1 MFNENV
7 DAWHDFIEGVT
18 YAMYSLPDEF
28 VDDCALC
35 DKLGRHF
42 GGIQVAV
49 SRLEAGR
56 SAWVNQDAINSL
68 GFFDKI
74 KALLAIY
81 VLVWSIGYNIDEI
94 WNSNVI
100 QDLTRKML
108 QKLDSEYTVEIEQ
121 NVMNNWT
128 NLTIILIDLPGSDC
142 EEIGA
147 RIGLTIR
154 RLSGVSID

>member
-1 MFNENV
+1 MIAAFFSSEVEAAKRIIDGSACQLKLFVEDV
-7 DAWHDFIEGVT
+7 DAWHDVVEGVT
-18 YAMYSLPDEF
+18 YAMYSFPDEF

-49 SRLEAGR
+49 SRLESGR
-56 SAWVNQDAINSL
+56 EAWVNQDAINSL

-74 KALLAIY
+74 KSLLAIY

-100 QDLTRKML
+100 QDLVRKL
-108 QKLDSEYTVEIEQ
+108 LKKLDSEYTVEIE
-121 NVMNNWT
+121 
-128 NLTIILIDLPGSDC
+128 
-142 EEIGA
+142 
-147 RIGLTIR
+147 
-154 RLSGVSID
+154 